1 MMQPKRGRGGRH
13 GGLCSVQRAA
23 AAHADELHSSL
34 SVSFFFSLFNANID
48 QMNNSAVV
56 AELCIHVIFVQ

>member
-1 MMQPKRGRGGRH
+1 MMQPKRGRVG
-13 GGLCSVQRAA
+13 SVQRAA
-23 AAHADELHSSL
+23 AAHAFDKVADELHSSL

-56 AELCIHVIFVQ
+56 AELCIHVNFVQ